1 MNKNKLAVMCAIHND
16 PYQILYYKELFKK
29 YWGNEVGGLYALI
42 SGDNYLN
49 SAKFNVET
57 LKEVAEYVD
66 YVPDLNDH
74 GTTLNRLYKQVPK
87 DKEVVMIMDSDE
99 WIYKPGLIT
108 DFLSSFDEGTDIV
121 GDWCDS
127 GSEKLKDKAHEIYGR
142 CRLNPM
148 IVLIRKKLLDKIP
161 DRHFGAKN
169 WKAGEKIS
177 VLNDWVSETD
187 ECTDTFGYVGLQL
200 LKLTDNL
207 RLISICQDGLFHAAS
222 LSSWMITYSQREP
235 IYEPDQHFE
244 DRLSWWYWL
253 ATRFGD
259 EYPDKEATKKHIE
272 KLLKFGE
279 VNKLPKETLEKH
291 QEMVFAKYPA
301 LKL

>member
-1 MNKNKLAVMCAIHND
+1 MCAMHCD
-16 PYQILYYKELFKK
+16 PYQAIYYKKLFDK
-29 YWGNEVGGLYALI
+29 YWGNEVGGLYLKL
-42 SGDNYLN
+42 SGLNYLG
-49 SAKFNVET
+49 SKDFI
-57 LKEVAEYVD
+57 L
-66 YVPDLNDH
+66 DLFKDTADFIDADWFINDH
-74 GTTLNRLYKQVPK
+74 GMTLDALYPEVPD

-99 WIYKPGLIT
+99 WIYKSGLIT
-108 DFLSSFDEGTDIV
+108 DLLSSFDEGIDIV
-121 GDWCDS
+121 GEWCDS
-127 GSEKLKDKAHEIYGR
+127 GSVGLKDKAHEIFGR

-148 IVLIRKKLLDKIP
+148 IVLIRKRLLDKIP
-161 DRHFGAKN
+161 DLHFGSKN
-169 WKAGEKIS
+169 WKVGEVIVPLK
-177 VLNDWVSETD
+177 NWVSIQD

-200 LKLTDNL
+200 LNLTDKL
-207 RLISICQDGLFHAAS
+207 RHITINQDGLFHAAS

-244 DRLSWWYWL
+244 DRLAWWYWL

-259 EYPDKEATKKHIE
+259 GFPDKEATRKHIE

-291 QEMVFAKYPA
+291 QEMIFQKYPA